1 MAKKAMKPE
10 TGPDTEDGAEGADL
24 RARKPSAPRK
34 RVLRGRFAR
43 ALTAAAVCALV
54 GGAGA
59 AAWWVWRADMV
70 PTAAK
75 DAKWWAIATTAKAG
89 LRVDEI
95 FVTGR
100 SQTPRDDLLDALHL
114 QRGSPMFAF
123 DPDAAR
129 VRVEKLPWVRR
140 AVVERMLP
148 STVMLHI
155 DERKPLALWQND
167 GKFALID
174 EEGSVILKTGLERF
188 SDLPVVVGPD
198 APAHA
203 KELLDTLQSEPDL
216 MGRVRA
222 AVRVSGR
229 RWNLVLENGVDV
241 QLPEDDPRGAW
252 LRLAE
257 YERLHKVL
265 DRDVEAL
272 DLRLPDRLIVRKTS
286 KPQTHKKPKGQ
297 ET

>member
-1 MAKKAMKPE
+1 MMAARRKDADDP
-10 TGPDTEDGAEGADL
+10 DL
-24 RARKPSAPRK
+24 RAVKSGAPRK
-34 RVLRGRFAR
+34 RVLRGKFSR
-43 ALTAAAVCALV
+43 AVTAMAVVAGI

-59 AAWWVWRADMV
+59 GAWWVWQNELLAGSGESAVAWMVDRTADV
-70 PTAAK
+70 
-75 DAKWWAIATTAKAG
+75 G
-89 LRVDEI
+89 LKVDEI

-100 SQTPRDDLLDALHL
+100 SQTPRDDLLAALRL
-114 QRGSPMFAF
+114 DRGTPILAF

-129 VRVEKLPWVRR
+129 ARVEKLPWVRQ

-148 STVMLHI
+148 DTVLLHI
-155 DERKPLALWQND
+155 EERKPLALWQNR
-167 GKFALID
+167 GEFHLID
-174 EEGSVILKTGLERF
+174 EEGSVILRQGLERF
-188 SDLPVVVGPD
+188 SDLPIVVGPD

-203 KELLDTLQSEPDL
+203 KALLETLQAEPEL
-216 MGRVRA
+216 MDRVRA

-257 YERLHKVL
+257 YERKHRVL
-265 DRDVEAL
+265 ERDVEAL
-272 DLRLPDRLIVRKTS
+272 DLRLPDRLIVRKAS
-286 KPQTHKKPKGQ
+286 KPKPPRKPKGQ